1 MKTIIPNT
9 KTPAG
14 RPCSAFGVILI
25 AFALTSLALA
35 QMAQA
40 VSPAPD
46 GGYPGLNTA
55 EGQNAL
61 LGLTTG
67 TANTAVGWFSL
78 KSNTDGTFNTAVGA
92 ATLLSNVGNQS
103 TGDGLNNTAIGA
115 AALLFNTTGFDN
127 TAVGAAALLHNI
139 DGSFNTATGV
149 DALLNNAGGSENSAF
164 GWNALESNTT
174 GVGNTAIGA
183 NALRNNTE
191 GGTNTSI
198 GVQALFTN
206 TTGQDNTAT
215 GFQALFFND
224 GDPNNLEGS
233 DNCAFGSYALGN
245 STTGDSN
252 SAFGWSA
259 LGHNTIGFNN
269 TAIGALALASNTD
282 HHANTAVGT
291 QALQNATG
299 GFNIGLGVQAG
310 FNITTAN
317 NVICIGGG
325 GENTDNSCY
334 IGNIVGKPVDP
345 ATAAFVLIDSSGKLG
360 TATSSRRFKRD
371 IKPMGEASEAI
382 LALKPVT
389 FHYKSDPKN
398 TPCFGLIAEEV
409 AEVNPDL
416 VARDENGDIST
427 VRYEQV
433 NAMLLNEFIKEHKK
447 VQQLEV
453 ASAQQRNDFEA
464 TIAELRKE
472 IAGVVARSKNQDEK
486 IQKVSAQVELNQTVS
501 RRVAT
506 K

>member
-269 TAIGALALASNTD
+269 TAIGALALASNTEG
-282 HHANTAVGT
+282 HANTAVGFD
-291 QALQNATG
+291 ALEHATG
-299 GFNIGLGVQAG
+299 SFNTGVGDQAG
-310 FNITTAN
+310 FNLTTAN
-317 NVICIGGG
+317 NVICIGTVGG
-325 GENTDNSCY
+325 QNIDNSCF
-334 IGNIVGKPVDP
+334 IGNTYSNIQPVSGTDP
-345 ATAAFVLIDSSGKLG
+345 DYVTIDHNGRLG
-360 TATSSRRFKRD
+360 RSNFNGSSRRFKHD
-371 IKPMGEASEAI
+371 IKPMDKASAVI
-382 LALKPVT
+382 FALKPVS
-389 FHYKSDPKN
+389 FRYNKEYDSAERPY
-398 TPCFGLIAEEV
+398 FGLIAEEV
-409 AEVNPDL
+409 AQVDSDL
-416 VARDENGDIST
+416 VGRNKKGEPES
-427 VRYEQV
+427 VRYEQI
-433 NAMLLNEFIKEHKK
+433 NAMVLNEFLKEHKK
-447 VQQLEV
+447 VQQLEA

-472 IAGVVARSKNQDEK
+472 KAGVVARSRDQEEK
-486 IQKVSAQVELNQTVS
+486 S
-501 RRVAT
+501 RR
-506 K
+506 